1 MVSKSLAKRMRELNR
16 EMDKLR
22 DQMVKESKKTFKTG
36 IKELFNQYPDLKS
49 FAWTQYTPY
58 FNDGDEC
65 TFGAYTDSVYINGD
79 TESVYPCEL
88 ETLLDHANNK
98 EKTIKKLL
106 KEIEDSKNDKY
117 ESSWRKEYNEAKIK
131 EIEEADPDEI
141 KDQAKMVRDIVDFL
155 QLIDSDTLRDMFGDH
170 VMVTVSRD
178 GIETTEY
185 EHD

>member
-1 MVSKSLAKRMRELNR
+1 MVSKSLAKRMKELNR

-22 DQMVKESKKTFKTG
+22 NEMTKESKKAFKSG
-36 IKELFNQYPDLKS
+36 VKELFSQYPNLNS

-65 TFGAYTDSVYINGD
+65 IFGAYTDCVFLNGD
-79 TESVYPCEL
+79 TEALYPCEL
-88 ETLLDHANNK
+88 ETLLDHVNNK
-98 EKTIKKLL
+98 EKTIKKLR

-131 EIEEADPDEI
+131 EIEESNPDEV
-141 KDQAKMVRDIVDFL
+141 KEQAKMIRDIVDFL

-178 GIETTEY
+178 GIDTESY

>member
-1 MVSKSLAKRMRELNR
+1 MKELNK

-22 DQMVKESKKTFKTG
+22 NEMTKESKKAFKIG
-36 IKELFNQYPDLKS
+36 IKELFNQYTDLNN
-49 FAWTQYTPY
+49 FAWAQYTPY

-65 TFGAYTDSVYINGD
+65 TFGAYTESVYIND
-79 TESVYPCEL
+79 DSDAYYPGEL
-88 ETLLDHANNK
+88 ESFLDEINNK
-98 EKTIKKLL
+98 EKTIKKLR
-106 KEIEDSKNDKY
+106 KEIEDSTNDKF
-117 ESSWRKEYNEAKIK
+117 ESSWIKEYNERKIQR
-131 EIEEADPDEI
+131 IESANPEEI
-141 KDQAKMVRDIVDFL
+141 KKQAKMIKVIVDFL